1 MKNQFFAA
9 FMLAS
14 ASLLFFSACSKNESS
29 GGRSKL
35 SVYLTDD
42 PASYDAVNID
52 ISDIQVNAS
61 ADATG
66 SGWQSLP
73 LVRPGIYNLLRFRN
87 GLDTLLASK
96 ELPAGKISQIRLILG
111 TNNSVVI
118 GGTTYPL
125 ETPSAQQSGLK
136 LNVHADL
143 IADIEYRL
151 WLDFDANRSIVTT
164 GSNKYILKPVI
175 RTYTAATSGTIKG
188 IALPLLH
195 VKAVYAI
202 QSTDTIAA
210 AIPDVL
216 TGAYVIAGLNAGTY
230 SVAIDGDGILKD
242 TTVANVS
249 VKTGEVSNVGIIT
262 LK

>member
-1 MKNQFFAA
+1 
-9 FMLAS
+9 MLVS
-14 ASLLFFSACSKNESS
+14 ASLLFLNACSKNDSSS
-29 GGRSKL
+29 GVNSRL
-35 SVYLTDD
+35 SIYLTDA
-42 PASYDAVNID
+42 PAPYDAVYID
-52 ISDIQVNAS
+52 IRDIQVNAS
-61 ADATG
+61 ADAATG

-73 LVRPGIYNLLRFRN
+73 ILRPGVYNLLSFRN

-96 ELPAGKISQIRLILG
+96 EIPAGKISQIRLILG
-111 TNNSVVI
+111 ANNSVVI
-118 GGTTYPL
+118 KGTAYPL

-136 LNVHADL
+136 LNIHADL
-143 IADIEYRL
+143 VADIEYRL
-151 WLDFDANRSIVTT
+151 WLDFDASRSIVTT

-195 VKAVYAI
+195 VRGVFVI
-202 QSTDTIAA
+202 QNTDTVAA

-216 TGAYVIAGLNAGTY
+216 TGAYVIAGLNTGIY
-230 SVAIDGDGILKD
+230 NVAIAGDGILKD
-242 TTVANVS
+242 TTVAAVS